1 MFVGLTVTILIIVNT
16 VKEYNNNNIKLIKI
30 ISKTVH
36 ARDK

>member
-1 MFVGLTVTILIIVNT
+1 MFLGLTVTTLIIVNI
-16 VKEYNNNNIKLIKI
+16 VKEDNNNNIKLIKI